1 MIDTSSNHAL
11 RLSLLQ
17 IYQIIW
23 LHAGSWEA
31 GNSVKAFQ
39 HIIYVFTKG
48 LSTCEHPLQSLYGI
62 VTQLCLRSADL
73 HSIHVYILYTTSLRN
88 MNHSHFIEHKHKW
101 RRNKSWKDCFRG
113 FRNSPLL
120 WIWIYK
126 WRRHRNN

>member
-1 MIDTSSNHAL
+1 MNEVSVYLGRQRGGRGPRLTLVAIMHSIQVPLHAL
-11 RLSLLQ
+11 RLPLLHGTEVSTAELAVQ

-23 LHAGSWEA
+23 LHAGGWGA

-73 HSIHVYILYTTSLRN
+73 HSMYMYIYCTRQA
-88 MNHSHFIEHKHKW
+88 
-101 RRNKSWKDCFRG
+101 
-113 FRNSPLL
+113 
-120 WIWIYK
+120 
-126 WRRHRNN
+126 